1 MALPISLASF
11 LAILSLLTI
20 GAAFTSP
27 QLLRNRSPGSRASS
41 RQPLTRHHVIT
52 ELNVPPFIRN
62 VTRPIWRPIRRLGRF
77 IFLVCNQQTPRRRIT
92 KLQQDEESLEKVLS
106 SAMQGLVLDKDKEMD
121 ELRLYLSMELG
132 SLNTLMLFESFVE
145 HALLNSGYQHGFTM
159 DACRKKDTAGRI
171 EALWR
176 IALERPIDQKID
188 WRLRLLLDAHDKYC
202 KDDRSFVDFYVD
214 LWREISKP
222 EHKIENTGEPVYI
235 TTKQED
241 FSGAL
246 VSQRASQ
253 SVVCPSGPSTATAAT
268 GSGRARG
275 SRARGRWA

>member
-1 MALPISLASF
+1 MRRAWRRCCLRLCRAWISTRFARSPTHFSSLTTGD
-11 LAILSLLTI
+11 SLLE
-20 GAAFTSP
+20 
-27 QLLRNRSPGSRASS
+27 LL
-41 RQPLTRHHVIT
+41 
-52 ELNVPPFIRN
+52 
-62 VTRPIWRPIRRLGRF
+62 
-77 IFLVCNQQTPRRRIT
+77 
-92 KLQQDEESLEKVLS
+92 LQ
-106 SAMQGLVLDKDKEMD
+106 DKEMD